1 MKHLNLT
8 ILCINLI
15 ISTSALATHNRAGE
29 IRVKQLSDYT
39 LEATVITFTKESS
52 FAADRDSIVID
63 WGDGTFSKVVRSNQF
78 GESLGNDVKKNT
90 YVATHD

>member
-78 GESLGNDVKKNT
+78 GESL
-90 YVATHD
+90 